1 MTITIPVN
9 GKFRHSSSHFTITK
23 VFPSL
28 ENIKDRLKALT
39 YRQISPN
46 IFLLTNFYMLL
57 KVSQAQSTVQIFRTL
72 YNTIKLS

>member
-1 MTITIPVN
+1 MTITILVN

-46 IFLLTNFYMLL
+46 IFLHTNFAMLL
-57 KVSQAQSTVQIFRTL
+57 KVSQAQSTVQIFRIL